1 MAPVPALDPPLRDDD
16 HVAGEPR
23 APLQL
28 VMYGDFQCPYCTA
41 AQGSLRRVRE
51 RLGDRLRFVF
61 RHFPLREVHPDAERP
76 RRRPRPPPRR
86 ARSGRCTTRSTRRA
100 GALGED
106 DVVRAAAALGL
117 DDARVARR
125 AARRR
130 PRRARR
136 ARSQDA
142 VRMGL
147 PGTPAFFAN
156 GERVEGAFDARS
168 LIDALE
174 G

>member
-16 HVAGEPR
+16 HVAGDPG
-23 APLQL
+23 APLVL
-28 VMYGDFQCPYCTA
+28 VMYGEFQCPFCTA

-61 RHFPLREVHPDAERP
+61 RHFPLREVHPDAERAAQASEAAAAQDAFWP
-76 RRRPRPPPRR
+76 MHDALYA
-86 ARSGRCTTRSTRRA
+86 AR

-106 DVVRAAAALGL
+106 DVVRAAAGLGL
-117 DDARVARR
+117 DDARVRDDLR
-125 AARRR
+125 EGLHAARVERDL
-130 PRRARR
+130 
-136 ARSQDA
+136 QDA
-142 VRMGL
+142 LRMGL